1 VGLVAGVSAAI
12 AFATGSSAAQA
23 ATFHPSA
30 PTQTFVVSSLGDAGP
45 GSLRAAILAANA
57 TAAGSSSLI
66 SFSVNGTI
74 TLAGPLPT
82 IARTVSIDA
91 TSAPTYVSGG
101 APVVAID
108 FLRRGRERD
117 IRQRGERHR
126 PQRIVGE
133 HGGG

>member
-1 VGLVAGVSAAI
+1 MLRIAGAASLVAGVSAAI
-12 AFATGSSAAQA
+12 VFAAGSSAAQA
-23 ATFHPSA
+23 ATRHASA

-82 IARTVSIDA
+82 ITLNDDYIGLNLAGA
-91 TSAPTYVSGG
+91 AAGNSANGVLVW
-101 APVVAID
+101 A
-108 FLRRGRERD
+108 
-117 IRQRGERHR
+117 
-126 PQRIVGE
+126 
-133 HGGG
+133 